1 MAKPTRSG
9 GAESRTVFVCQECG
23 YESTKWLG
31 RCPGCSAW
39 NSLVE
44 ERMGGLRGG
53 AAEGGPHPAPDAV
66 PIADVA
72 LDDAVRRRTGLA
84 EVDRVLGGGVV
95 PGSLVL
101 IGGDPGVGKS
111 TLALA
116 VAQHVAVS
124 SPDSAGP
131 RGRADGTPSSPE
143 REPGGP
149 DADRD
154 SRPVLYVSGEESVRQ
169 TKMRAARLGID
180 APNLLVLAETDLD
193 QIVIQVDRIRPSLVV
208 IDSIQTVYRADI
220 TAAPGS
226 VAQIRECTGDLLRIA
241 KTDGGPAVLVIGH
254 VTKEGAIAGPRV
266 LEHMVDTVLY
276 FEGERHHAYR
286 VLRAT
291 KNRFGS
297 TNEIGVFAMSGR
309 GLTEVA
315 DPSALFL
322 AERPAGASGSAVVC
336 AMEGTRPL
344 LLEVQ
349 GLVTRTPF
357 GMPRRT
363 AAGVDYNRLL
373 LLLAVLEKRAGLHL
387 SAHDVYVSVAG
398 GVRVDEPAADLGMAL
413 AVASSHRDRP
423 VDAGAVAVGEVGLGG
438 EVRAVSQIDRRI
450 AEAAKLGFR
459 RVVAPRANLAG
470 LDEVPAGVELTG
482 VDHVAEALERF
493 VT

>member
-1 MAKPTRSG
+1 VVL
-9 GAESRTVFVCQECG
+9 AE
-23 YESTKWLG
+23 
-31 RCPGCSAW
+31 
-39 NSLVE
+39 
-44 ERMGGLRGG
+44 
-53 AAEGGPHPAPDAV
+53 
-66 PIADVA
+66 
-72 LDDAVRRRTGLA
+72 AVRRRTGLP
-84 EVDRVLGGGVV
+84 EFDRVLGGGIV
-95 PGSLVL
+95 PGSLIL

-116 VAQHVAVS
+116 VAHRM
-124 SPDSAGP
+124 AGREDGDR
-131 RGRADGTPSSPE
+131 RGAGRD
-143 REPGGP
+143 
-149 DADRD
+149 DAASGEART
-154 SRPVLYVSGEESVRQ
+154 VLYVSGEESVRQ
-169 TKMRAARLGID
+169 TKMRAARLGAD
-180 APNLLVLAETDLD
+180 AAELLVLAETDLD
-193 QIVIQVDRIRPSLVV
+193 QIAAQIDRIRPAVVV

-220 TAAPGS
+220 AAAPGS

-241 KTDGGPAVLVIGH
+241 KASGGPAVLVIGH

-322 AERPAGASGSAVVC
+322 AERPAGASGSAVIC
-336 AMEGTRPL
+336 AVEGTRPL

-349 GLVTRTPF
+349 ALVTRTPF

-373 LLLAVLEKRAGLHL
+373 VLLAVLEKRAGLHL
-387 SAHDVYVSVAG
+387 SDHDVYVSVAG
-398 GVRVDEPAADLGMAL
+398 GVRVDEPAADLGVAL

-423 VDAGAVAVGEVGLGG
+423 VDAAAVAVGEVGLGG

-450 AEAAKLGFR
+450 AEAAKLGFKKL
-459 RVVAPRANLAG
+459 VAPRANLAG
-470 LDEVPAGVELTG
+470 LDEIRPSGIEVTPVE
-482 VDHVAEALERF
+482 HVGEALERCLE
-493 VT
+493 

>member
-1 MAKPTRSG
+1 MRGRA
-9 GAESRTVFVCQECG
+9 VFACQECG
-23 YESTKWLG
+23 YESSKWLG
-31 RCPGCSAW
+31 RCPACGAW

-44 ERMGGLRGG
+44 EPAESSSGGGRRSPAGGFGRGAG
-53 AAEGGPHPAPDAV
+53 APAPSAAAV
-66 PIADVA
+66 RITDVA
-72 LDDAVRRRTGLA
+72 LDEAVRRGTGLG
-84 EVDRVLGGGVV
+84 EFDRVLGGGIV
-95 PGSLVL
+95 PGSLIL

-116 VAQHVAVS
+116 VAQHIAARTAREF
-124 SPDSAGP
+124 DGGAAAA
-131 RGRADGTPSSPE
+131 ADE
-143 REPGGP
+143 R
-149 DADRD
+149 
-154 SRPVLYVSGEESVRQ
+154 RPVLYVSGEESVRQ
-169 TKMRAARLGID
+169 TKMRAARLGAD
-180 APNLLVLAETDLD
+180 APGLLVLAETDLD
-193 QIVIQVDRIRPSLVV
+193 QIAVQIDRIHPSVV
-208 IDSIQTVYRADI
+208 IIDSIQTVYRSDI

-226 VAQIRECTGDLLRIA
+226 VAQIRECTGDLLRLA
-241 KTDGGPAVLVIGH
+241 KADGGPAVLVIGH

-322 AERPAGASGSAVVC
+322 AERPAGASGSAVIC
-336 AMEGTRPL
+336 AVEGTRPL

-387 SAHDVYVSVAG
+387 SDHDVYVSVAG
-398 GVRVDEPAADLGMAL
+398 GVRVDEPAADLGVAL

-423 VDAGAVAVGEVGLGG
+423 VDAAAVAVGEVGLGG
-438 EVRAVSQIDRRI
+438 EVRAVSQIDRRV
-450 AEAAKLGFR
+450 AEAAKLGFKR
-459 RVVAPRANLAG
+459 IVAPRANLAG
-470 LDEVPAGVELTG
+470 LDDLRPGGLELTA
-482 VDHVAEALERF
+482 VDHVAEALERL

>member
-1 MAKPTRSG
+1 MPKTTRSG
-9 GAESRTVFVCQECG
+9 GAEPRTVFVCQECG

-39 NSLVE
+39 NSLIE
-44 ERMGGLRGG
+44 ERVGPPAGGRRLGLGREPGLPGG
-53 AAEGGPHPAPDAV
+53 AAAPGRPRAAADAV
-66 PIADVA
+66 PIAEVV

-116 VAQHVAVS
+116 IAHHMAV
-124 SPDSAGP
+124 P
-131 RGRADGTPSSPE
+131 RADGAVPPE
-143 REPGGP
+143 PV
-149 DADRD
+149 RD
-154 SRPVLYVSGEESVRQ
+154 PCPVLYVSGEESVRQ

-180 APNLLVLAETDLD
+180 APSLLVLAETDLD
-193 QIVIQVDRIRPSLVV
+193 QIVAQVDRIRPSLVV
-208 IDSIQTVYRADI
+208 VDSIQTVYRADI

-226 VAQIRECTGDLLRIA
+226 VAQIRECTGDLLRVA

-336 AMEGTRPL
+336 AVEGTRPL

-363 AAGVDYNRLL
+363 AAGIDYNRLL

-398 GVRVDEPAADLGMAL
+398 GVRVDEPAADLGVAL
-413 AVASSHRDRP
+413 AVASSYRDRP
-423 VDAGAVAVGEVGLGG
+423 VDAVAVAIGEVGLGG

-470 LDEVPAGVELTG
+470 LDETPAGVEISG
-482 VDHVAEALERF
+482 VEDVAEALEGF

>member
-1 MAKPTRSG
+1 MPRTTRSG
-9 GAESRTVFVCQECG
+9 GAEPRTVFACQECG
-23 YESTKWLG
+23 YESGKWLG
-31 RCPGCSAW
+31 RCPGCGAW

-44 ERMGGLRGG
+44 ERAAAPAGGRRRPGGTERG
-53 AAEGGPHPAPDAV
+53 AAGSDPV
-66 PIADVA
+66 PIAEVA
-72 LDDAVRRRTGLA
+72 LDDAVRWQTGLT

-116 VAQHVAVS
+116 VAHHM
-124 SPDSAGP
+124 AGP
-131 RGRADGTPSSPE
+131 SASP
-143 REPGGP
+143 RE
-149 DADRD
+149 A
-154 SRPVLYVSGEESVRQ
+154 RPVLYVSGEESVRQ
-169 TKMRAARLGID
+169 TKMRAARLGVD

-193 QIVIQVDRIRPSLVV
+193 QIVAQVDRIRPSLVV
-208 IDSIQTVYRADI
+208 VDSIQTVYRADLA
-220 TAAPGS
+220 AAPGS
-226 VAQIRECTGDLLRIA
+226 VAQIRECTGDLLRVA
-241 KTDGGPAVLVIGH
+241 KTEGGPAVLVIGH

-322 AERPAGASGSAVVC
+322 AERPEGASGSAVVC
-336 AMEGTRPL
+336 AVEGTRPL

-349 GLVTRTPF
+349 ALVTRTPF

-398 GVRVDEPAADLGMAL
+398 GVRVDEPAADLGVAL

-423 VDAGAVAVGEVGLGG
+423 VDPGAVAVGEVGLGG

-459 RVVAPRANLAG
+459 RVVAPRANLTG
-470 LDEVPAGVELTG
+470 LEEVPAGVELTG

>member
-1 MAKPTRSG
+1 MAKTTRVG
-9 GAESRTVFVCQECG
+9 GGGEATRTVFVCQACG

-31 RCPGCSAW
+31 RCPGCSTW
-39 NSLVE
+39 NSFIE
-44 ERMGGLRGG
+44 ERV
-53 AAEGGPHPAPDAV
+53 GGPARAGARPAGGSAAAPVA
-66 PIADVA
+66 ITDVV
-72 LDDAVRRRTGLA
+72 LDEAARVRTGIA

-116 VAQHVAVS
+116 IAQHLA
-124 SPDSAGP
+124 AG
-131 RGRADGTPSSPE
+131 
-143 REPGGP
+143 
-149 DADRD
+149 ADRP
-154 SRPVLYVSGEESVRQ
+154 SVLYVSGEESVRQ
-169 TKMRAARLGID
+169 TKMRASRLGVD
-180 APNLLVLAETDLD
+180 APSLLVLAETDLD
-193 QIVIQVDRIRPSLVV
+193 QIIAHAGRVRPALVV
-208 IDSIQTVYRADI
+208 VDSIQTVYRADI
-220 TAAPGS
+220 MAAPGS
-226 VAQIRECTGDLLRIA
+226 VGQIRECTGDLLRVA
-241 KTDGGPAVLVIGH
+241 KVEGGPAVLVIGH

-297 TNEIGVFAMSGR
+297 TNEIGIFAMTGR

-322 AERPAGASGSAVVC
+322 AERPDGASGSAVVC
-336 AMEGTRPL
+336 AIEGTRPL

-349 GLVTRTPF
+349 ALVTRTPF

-363 AAGVDYNRLL
+363 AAGIDYNRLL

-398 GVRVDEPAADLGMAL
+398 GVRVDEPAADLGVAV

-423 VDAGAVAVGEVGLGG
+423 VDAAAVAVGEVGLGG

-459 RVVAPRANLAG
+459 RLVLPRANLAAIDEMPAG
-470 LDEVPAGVELTG
+470 LELAGVE
-482 VDHVAEALERF
+482 HVAEALERL

>member
-1 MAKPTRSG
+1 MPKATRSG
-9 GAESRTVFVCQECG
+9 GAEPRTVFVCQECG
-23 YESTKWLG
+23 YESSKWLG

-44 ERMGGLRGG
+44 ERL
-53 AAEGGPHPAPDAV
+53 AAPAAGRRPGPRRDPALTAAADQAGGPGPAGAV
-66 PIADVA
+66 PIAEVV
-72 LDDAVRRRTGLA
+72 LDDAVRRRTGLT

-95 PGSLVL
+95 PGSLILV
-101 IGGDPGVGKS
+101 GGDPGVGKS

-116 VAQHVAVS
+116 VAHHMATSGGAV
-124 SPDSAGP
+124 
-131 RGRADGTPSSPE
+131 
-143 REPGGP
+143 
-149 DADRD
+149 RD
-154 SRPVLYVSGEESVRQ
+154 THPVLYVSGEESVRQ
-169 TKMRAARLGID
+169 TKMRAARLGVD

-193 QIVIQVDRIRPSLVV
+193 QIIAQIDRLRPSLVV
-208 IDSIQTVYRADI
+208 VDSIQTVYRADI

-226 VAQIRECTGDLLRIA
+226 VAQIRECTGDLLRVA

-309 GLTEVA
+309 GLAEVA

-322 AERPAGASGSAVVC
+322 AERPEGASGSAVVC
-336 AMEGTRPL
+336 AIEGTRPL

-349 GLVTRTPF
+349 ALVTRTPF

-363 AAGVDYNRLL
+363 AAGIDYNRLL

-398 GVRVDEPAADLGMAL
+398 GVRVDEPAADLGVAL

-459 RVVAPRANLAG
+459 RVVAPRANLGG
-470 LDEVPAGVELTG
+470 LDEIPAGVEITG
-482 VDHVAEALERF
+482 VDNVAEALDRF